1 MFIVKAF
8 NIYIILV
15 LYNIVFKYQDKKR
28 ETFLHCCSVYKELIT
43 PFRNWYHLN
52 D

>member
-15 LYNIVFKYQDKKR
+15 LYIIFKYQANVF
-28 ETFLHCCSVYKELIT
+28 TL
-43 PFRNWYHLN
+43 
-52 D
+52 